1 MKLTETNKTIPEDF
15 SLNKYYPVNDTTNS
29 DSLSIRQIFEKIYE
43 GRMDHLRAKIVS
55 FAKEFYDDFPIGVI
69 KTFDRLQLMYE
80 DENTFTTATAVTNE
94 QKDEYYERVLL
105 KVAVTRF
112 GDSFGFC
119 NTSIAKNVMD
129 EPMSIFNIADTAYLY
144 SETGD
149 DLYTIDLAPY
159 IFLNIYDNRMLN
171 RSNCKVQLVRYNLQN
186 GEFKF
191 IGPEFNYDPIKKS
204 FFARAKISA
213 SNSNIY
219 TIASLVNAMA
229 DLPGNITI
237 TEE

>member
-1 MKLTETNKTIPEDF
+1 MKMTETNKTIPDDF
-15 SLNKYYPVNDTTNS
+15 SLNKYYPVNSTANS

-43 GRMDHLRAKIVS
+43 GRMDHLRAKIIS
-55 FAKEFYDDFPIGVI
+55 FAKEFCDDFPIGVI

-80 DENTFTTATAVTNE
+80 DENTFTTATAVTNKE
-94 QKDEYYERVLL
+94 KDEYYERVLL
-105 KVAVTRF
+105 KVAVIRF

-119 NTSIAKNVMD
+119 NTSATRDVIS
-129 EPMSIFNIADTAYLY
+129 EPMSIFNIPDSAYLY

-149 DLYTIDLAPY
+149 GLYTIDLAPY

-186 GEFKF
+186 SEFKF

-213 SNSNIY
+213 VNTNIY
-219 TIASLVNAMA
+219 SIASLINAMT
-229 DLPGNITI
+229 DLPGNVTI